1 MIFITVGIT
10 WLHEHRLH
18 QKQLVLSP
26 SRNFMR
32 HLLSTTLAIAV
43 LSSAHAAPLTTTQS
57 ATIAPVFS
65 ITADTTEGS
74 SAVVSSINRALS
86 FGKFDAD
93 MGVLTGISSK
103 LTFSAGSAFLF
114 ASGTQ
119 HGHYGT
125 PSFASQAIISAAS
138 SLPGLSAFG
147 AVNQTLSNSCRNA
160 ATCFPH
166 GISHLLFNPRM
177 IETDATWL
185 SPTASVAPGSL
196 NNYVGTGALASTFT
210 TTTSVSLQNED
221 KVQNGAAILKV
232 LGLKGNQ
239 SLTYSYLRHANASF
253 TAASDTNALGSLG
266 TGAFSVFNLGDSATT
281 KLDFVSLQ
289 CISGNCDA
297 FNVTLASFQDLAAG
311 GSVGGTTAL
320 TANLAGDYA
329 ATYELV
335 FSDDTSIG
343 ATGTHVQNSLLL
355 NVNGSVPA
363 VPEPSNWAL
372 LSLGLIGLV
381 AFRRR
386 KQ

>member
-147 AVNQTLSNSCRNA
+147 AVNQTGS
-160 ATCFPH
+160 
-166 GISHLLFNPRM
+166 
-177 IETDATWL
+177 
-185 SPTASVAPGSL
+185 SPSA
-196 NNYVGTGALASTFT
+196 
-210 TTTSVSLQNED
+210 
-221 KVQNGAAILKV
+221 
-232 LGLKGNQ
+232 
-239 SLTYSYLRHANASF
+239 
-253 TAASDTNALGSLG
+253 AASSNRDPRSGRAAPEVRLF
-266 TGAFSVFNLGDSATT
+266 AFSTR
-281 KLDFVSLQ
+281 
-289 CISGNCDA
+289 
-297 FNVTLASFQDLAAG
+297 
-311 GSVGGTTAL
+311 
-320 TANLAGDYA
+320 
-329 ATYELV
+329 
-335 FSDDTSIG
+335 
-343 ATGTHVQNSLLL
+343 
-355 NVNGSVPA
+355 A
-363 VPEPSNWAL
+363 VP
-372 LSLGLIGLV
+372 
-381 AFRRR
+381 
-386 KQ
+386 